1 MSSIN
6 TRIVL
11 LALLALCFQAATA
24 QKVAI
29 EHLSSYAAGAFDEGA
44 AEIVAHDPISQRIF
58 FVNANTS
65 TIDVLNISNPANPT
79 LIKSIDL
86 TPYGDQANS
95 VDVANGIVA
104 AAVQADAVEGIGKV
118 VFFDTEGNFLNSVDC
133 GVLPDMLTFAF
144 NGTKV
149 LVANEGQP
157 NDDYTIDPEGSVT
170 IIDLANGVASATA
183 TQVTFDAFNSRKAS
197 LQNRGIRIFGTNSSV
212 AQDIEPEYIAVSEE
226 KNLAYVTCQENNAL
240 AVINLT
246 NNMVIDILPLGYK
259 NHSLGTASLKEIF
272 LNELPNW
279 PTLGTPS
286 FEGALPVKLGGFSG
300 MFYDAKESTEDAYV
314 LYMIPD
320 RGPNGEAIPAR
331 TANAVNDLRT
341 FKLPNYQGR
350 IVKVIYNPKRGTVS
364 FDEGDQIFLTRQDG
378 TTPISGRG
386 NVEGYDE
393 VPVII
398 TDGTVYKD
406 TSYLVNGVAY
416 TELPYD
422 ALGGDFEGIIRDN
435 DGNFWMCDEYRP
447 AVYKFAPNGTLIERY
462 VAEGTSALGVTP
474 QPAGTYGKETLPAVY
489 AKRWANRGFEA
500 IAFDAEQ
507 EIVYAFIQSPIDN
520 PNRSVRNSDV
530 IRILAMNLNGEPVAE
545 YVYLLE
551 RNRNSGVGI
560 SRVDK
565 IGDAVYVGNGRFMVL
580 ERDSSVPGDGNT
592 GKKYIYEIDLKGAT
606 NILGTPL
613 AIKTT
618 SSDATDKT
626 LEMMTADDLAAAGV
640 RAVFKHKVLN
650 LPSIGYLP
658 TDKPEG
664 LALLPNG
671 TIAVVS
677 DNDFGLGGEGFTDA
691 TDLGIITFAGNYG
704 FDASDRDMDIE
715 IWNRPTFGMFMPD
728 AIKSYSVDGKTYIV
742 SANEGDARDY
752 DGFSEETRVGGLNL
766 DATEFPNAS
775 ILKNNNNLGRLLSTE
790 ATGDID
796 GDGDFDRIYSYG
808 ARSFSIWDEAGNL
821 VFDSGNDFEKYISQ
835 LDPAHFNSNHTNN
848 DSRKARSD
856 DKGPEPE
863 AIEIATID
871 GRTMAFIG
879 LERMSGFMVYDI
891 TDPLSP
897 TFEGYINNRNF
908 DADAETPEAGDL
920 GVEDIIFIKGSDSPT
935 GRMMLV
941 TSNEVSGT
949 VAFFEVFNPSERFTL
964 QILHNNDGES
974 QLLGA
979 EGNSNIGGVHR
990 FKSVVDSLR
999 YTSWLKRYAG
1009 SLMLSSGDNFL
1020 AGPEFNANLALP
1032 ADAPLYDAI
1041 AISAIG
1047 YDALAI
1053 GNHDFDF
1060 GPEILQRL
1068 IEDTGIATVPAFLSA
1083 NLAFEGEPGLQA
1095 LVEAGKIA
1103 PAKILYRGNERIG
1116 VIGLTTP
1123 NLPFISSPRNVQ
1135 VSDDLAFIVQLWVD
1149 VLTAQGVNKIVLV
1162 SHLQSIEEEIQL
1174 AAQVS
1179 GIDIIIAGGGD
1190 ELLTNNAEN
1199 AIDGLEVFNQYPLKV
1214 ADAFGDTVYVVTTPG
1229 EYRFVGQLVATFDE
1243 AGKVIRLGEE
1253 SDVVLVKTNRPN
1265 AQLVN
1270 QVINPVQSYVDG
1282 LAATVVATT
1291 EVALDGL
1298 RSSVRTKETNE
1309 GNLIADA
1316 LLWQARTL
1324 ADEFG
1329 VAAPMVALQNGG
1341 GIRNNN
1347 VIAAGSEV
1355 SELTVFSMLPF
1366 ANFLSV
1372 VENIPADQFKT
1383 ILENAVSRVEFSD
1396 GRFAQVAGFK
1406 FVYNPALPAGSRV
1419 VSATLSDGTAIIANG
1434 AVVEGAPSISIAT
1447 IDFLARGGDEYPY
1460 NGAAFTSLGIT
1471 YQQALS
1477 NYIVS
1482 NLEGRITAA
1491 QYPEG
1496 GEGRITTV
1504 TNAAGL
1510 AVSNAVEGISAYPN
1524 PFAERFTLTYQVEVA
1539 DQVTVYLI
1547 DGAGQV
1553 VATLFS
1559 GNQEVGTYTI
1569 DADAKQYGLMDQAY
1583 FVAIQRGEAITIM
1596 PVVKQ

>member
-1 MSSIN
+1 MM
-6 TRIVL
+6 L
-11 LALLALCFQAATA
+11 LNKQILVVALLAVCFQFATA
-24 QKVAI
+24 QKVVV
-29 EHLSSYAAGAFDEGA
+29 EHLSTYFAGAFDQGA
-44 AEIVAHDPISQRIF
+44 AEIVAHDPATQRIF
-58 FVNANTS
+58 FVNASTS
-65 TIDVLNISNPANPT
+65 TIDVLDVKNAKNPT
-79 LIKSIDL
+79 LIKKIDL

-95 VDVANGIVA
+95 IDVANGILA
-104 AAVQADAVEGIGKV
+104 AAVQAEDVVANGKV
-118 VFFDTEGNFLNSVDC
+118 VFFDTDGNFLKSVDC

-144 NGTKV
+144 NGTRV

-157 NDDYTIDPEGSVT
+157 SNDYTSDPEGSVT
-170 IIDLANGVASATA
+170 VVDLANGVTNATA
-183 TQVTFDAFNSRKAS
+183 TQITFTAFNSRKAS
-197 LQNRGIRIFGTNSSV
+197 LQNRGIRIFGPNASV
-212 AQDIEPEYIAVSEE
+212 AQDLEPEYIAVAEE

-246 NNMVIDILPLGYK
+246 TNAVIDILPLGYK
-259 NHSLGTASLKEIF
+259 DHSKGAPKLQEFF

-279 PTLGTPS
+279 PTIGTPV

-300 MFYDAKESTEDAYV
+300 LYFDAKESTEDAYV
-314 LYMIPD
+314 LYAMPD
-320 RGPNGEAIPAR
+320 RGPNGAAIPAR

-350 IVKVIYNPKRGTVS
+350 IVKITYNPKRGTVS
-364 FDEGDQIFLTRQDG
+364 FDEKDQIFLTRQDG

-386 NVEGYDE
+386 NIKGYDE
-393 VPVII
+393 VPVTF
-398 TDGTVYKD
+398 TDPTVYTEATYTVD
-406 TSYLVNGVAY
+406 GVSYA
-416 TELPYD
+416 ELPYD
-422 ALGGDFEGIIRDN
+422 ELGGDFEGIFRDN

-447 AVYKFAPNGTLIERY
+447 AIYKFAPNGTLIERF

-474 QPAGTYGKETLPAVY
+474 QPVGTYGKETLPAVY

-500 IAFDAEQ
+500 IAFDAEK
-507 EIVYAFIQSPIDN
+507 ELVYAFIQSPIDN
-520 PNRSVRNSDV
+520 PNSSIRNSDV
-530 IRILAMNLNGEPVAE
+530 LRILAVNLDGEPVAE

-551 RNRNSGVGI
+551 RNRNAGVGI

-580 ERDSSVPGDGNT
+580 ERDSSVPGDGNI
-592 GKKYIYEIDLKGAT
+592 GKKYIFEVDLKGAT
-606 NILGTPL
+606 NILGTAL
-613 AIKTT
+613 STKTT
-618 SSDATDKT
+618 STGTTDKT
-626 LEMMTADDLAAAGV
+626 LEMMTADDLAAAGI
-640 RAVFKHKVLN
+640 RAVFKNKVLN

-664 LALLPNG
+664 LTLLPG
-671 TIAVVS
+671 GALAVIS

-691 TDLGIITFAGNYG
+691 SDLGIITFSGNYA
-704 FDASDRDMDIE
+704 FDASDRDTDIE
-715 IWNRPTFGMFMPD
+715 IWNRPTLGMFMPD
-728 AIKSYSVDGKTYIV
+728 AIKSYSSNGKTYIV
-742 SANEGDARDY
+742 SANEGDARAY
-752 DGFSEETRVGGLNL
+752 GGFSEETRVGGLNL
-766 DATEFPNAS
+766 DAADFPNAS
-775 ILKNNNNLGRLLSTE
+775 ILKNNNNLGRLLSTK

-821 VFDSGNDFEKYISQ
+821 VFDSGNDFEKYIAQ
-835 LDPAHFNSNHTNN
+835 LDPAHFNSNHTSNN
-848 DSRKARSD
+848 SRKARSD

-879 LERMSGFMVYDI
+879 LERMGGFMLYDI
-891 TDPLSP
+891 TNPLSP
-897 TFEGYINNRNF
+897 TFEGYVNNRNF
-908 DADAETPEAGDL
+908 DANAQTPEAGDL
-920 GVEDIIFIKGSDSPT
+920 GVEDIIFIKAEDSPT
-935 GRMMLV
+935 GNMMLV
-941 TSNEVSGT
+941 TGNEVSGT
-949 VAFFEVFNPSERFTL
+949 VSLFEAYKPSERFTL
-964 QILHNNDGES
+964 QVLHNNDGES

-1041 AISAIG
+1041 AINAIG

-1068 IEDTGIATVPAFLSA
+1068 IEDTGTATVPAFLSA

-1095 LVEAGKIA
+1095 LVDAGKIA
-1103 PAKILYRGNERIG
+1103 PAKILFRGSEKIG

-1123 NLPFISSPRNVQ
+1123 AIPFISSPRNVE

-1149 VLTAQGVNKIVLV
+1149 VFTAQGVNKIILI
-1162 SHLQSIEEEIQL
+1162 SHLQSIEEEIAL

-1179 GIDIIIAGGGD
+1179 GVDIIIAGGGD
-1190 ELLTNNAEN
+1190 ELLTNNAAN
-1199 AIDGLEVFNQYPLKV
+1199 AIDGLEIFSPYPYKV
-1214 ADAFGDTVYVVTTPG
+1214 ADAFGDTTYIVTTPG
-1229 EYRFVGQLVATFDE
+1229 EYRFVGQLVATFDQ
-1243 AGKVIRLGEE
+1243 AGKVTRLGEE

-1270 QVINPVQSYVDG
+1270 QVINPVQAYVNG

-1298 RSSVRTKETNE
+1298 RNSIRTKETNE

-1316 LLWQARTL
+1316 MLWQARKL
-1324 ADEFG
+1324 ADQFN
-1329 VAAPMVALQNGG
+1329 VTAPMVALQNGG

-1355 SELTVFSMLPF
+1355 TELTVFSMLPF

-1372 VENIPADQFKT
+1372 VEVPASQFKAL
-1383 ILENAVSRVEFSD
+1383 LENAVSRVEFVD

-1406 FVYNPALPAGSRV
+1406 FVYNPALAAGSRI
-1419 VSATLSDGTAIIANG
+1419 VSATLNDGTPIVANG
-1434 AVVEGAPSISIAT
+1434 TVVNGAPNISIAT

-1460 NGAAFTSLGIT
+1460 NGAAFTNLGLT
-1471 YQQALS
+1471 YQQTLS
-1477 NYIVS
+1477 NYIVEA
-1482 NLEGRITAA
+1482 LEGRITAA

-1504 TNAAGL
+1504 TNAAAL
-1510 AVSNAVEGISAYPN
+1510 AVNNAVEGVSAYPN
-1524 PFAERFTLTYQVEVA
+1524 PFTERFTLTYAVEVA
-1539 DQVTVYLI
+1539 DQVTVSLVN
-1547 DGAGQV
+1547 GAGEV

-1559 GNQEVGTYTI
+1559 GNQETGTYTI
-1569 DADAKQYGLMDQAY
+1569 DADAKTYGLTDQAY
-1583 FVAIQRGEAITIM
+1583 FVAIQRGATVTIM